1 MVEYKVLKG
10 ESSWYQVRKN
20 GKEVFDQIPL
30 KEAKGFA
37 KTIKQNDKG
46 AKVEVI
52 KTTLVGRVNL

>member
-20 GKEVFDQIPL
+20 GKEVFDRIPL
-30 KEAKGFA
+30 KVAKGFA
-37 KTIKQNDKG
+37 RTIKQNDKG

-52 KTTLVGRVNL
+52 KTMLVGRVNL